1 MEIAKPPNKHILMQ
15 TFDSSNFV
23 TNQRMRQFFQN
34 KLQNR
39 SVLITVI
46 IMKKDHVIKYVKVI
60 VQQNMTEHY
69 MQIKLFLKNILQL
82 VEQSYIFSIDLLL
95 PGCCNRF
102 SCSLKKLCSQLA
114 KIKITT
120 IHPLSPH
127 TIPSFWMSQLTH
139 K

>member
-23 TNQRMRQFFQN
+23 TNQRKRQFFLN

-60 VQQNMTEHY
+60 VQQNIIY
-69 MQIKLFLKNILQL
+69 MQIKLFLKNIYQL
-82 VEQSYIFSIDLLL
+82 VEQSYIFF
-95 PGCCNRF
+95 NRF
-102 SCSLKKLCSQLA
+102 IITWMLQQIFLYFEKLCSQLA

-127 TIPSFWMSQLTH
+127 PIPSFWMSQLTN